1 MHLARMVL
9 WIAFTVLGFAW
20 LEKPAWL
27 QSVGRLV
34 EAALAITLLVIAA
47 WLAYDWHRGFDR
59 RKDQ

>member
-34 EAALAITLLVIAA
+34 EATLAITLLAIAA

-59 RKDQ
+59 RKDH